1 MKQKDLPAALKA
13 ATNRFRAVSYLSG
26 LLAIAVIVWA
36 LVRPIHG
43 FWAIATVAVILL
55 ALLGVTMLAF
65 RSFGRFAKDLARVA
79 SLLCLDGYY
88 RLEGDLYGTVR
99 HSIESKQDLQHLVV
113 KLQTPSLAQTLQSRV
128 RDTYMV
134 AEQVDRHRDLE
145 HPYIMVLVKLEFD
158 AEYRKR
164 VGEVSKH
171 TFFLTE
177 LISLYA
183 KELVPEVAAFQI
195 SGDEIG
201 FVVDAA
207 TEMKPLLALLKEKL
221 AGETEYARFTFVVSA
236 LHEQKEPVKAVYE
249 SLRSLL
255 RYRASTG
262 RKTRVIYESAD
273 AEADDGQL
281 FSDRMKAELVGKLQN
296 DSAEACTAVIFA
308 QMDRAIEQGGSERL
322 QLLCDEISRT
332 VDGVLC
338 DTCGSI
344 PEEVGS
350 LADYLRFAQAVTP
363 VQYRT
368 ATASYIENAVTYLRM
383 LRRYEDNVIGFILD
397 YVDAHYAEDIYLSLF
412 AERLNLTSAYVSAY
426 FKERMNV
433 NLSDY
438 VNRYRVKQAVRLMET
453 TTLKSREIAEKVG
466 IPNGNTFIRL
476 FKKHIGTTP
485 GEYRKQTVHF
495 E

>member
-1 MKQKDLPAALKA
+1 MKRKDLPAALKA
-13 ATNRFRAVSYLSG
+13 ATNRFRAVSYLAG
-26 LLAIAVIVWA
+26 ILAIAVIVWA
-36 LVRPIHG
+36 LVRPPSG
-43 FWAIATVAVILL
+43 FWAIAAVAAALL
-55 ALLGVTMLAF
+55 ALLGVTMLAY
-65 RSFGRFAKDLARVA
+65 RSFGRVTKDIAQVID
-79 SLLCLDGYY
+79 LLCQDGYY

-99 HSIESKQDLQHLVV
+99 HCIESKQDLQHLVV
-113 KLQTPSLAQTLQSRV
+113 KLQTPSLSQTLQSRV

-134 AEQVDRHRDLE
+134 AEQVDRHLDLE

-158 AEYRKR
+158 ADYRKR

-183 KELVPEVAAFQI
+183 KEIAPEVAAFQI

-221 AGETEYARFTFVVSA
+221 ASETEYARFTFVVSS
-236 LHEQKEPVKAVYE
+236 LRGQKEPVKAVYE
-249 SLRSLL
+249 SLRGLS
-255 RYRASTG
+255 RYQVAAG
-262 RKTRVIYESAD
+262 KKTRVIYESAD

-281 FSDRMKAELVGKLQN
+281 FSERMKHELVEKLQN
-296 DSAEACTAVIFA
+296 DSVEACTAVIFSW
-308 QMDRAIEQGGSERL
+308 MDRAIEQGGSEKL
-322 QLLCDEISRT
+322 QLLCEEISRA
-332 VDGVLC
+332 VDGVFR
-338 DTCGSI
+338 DTCETI

-368 ATASYIENAVTYLRM
+368 SVASYMENAVTYLRM

-397 YVDAHYAEDIYLSLF
+397 YIDAHYAEDIYLSLF
-412 AERLNLTSAYVSAY
+412 AEKLQLTSAYVSAY

-438 VNRYRVKQAVRLMET
+438 VNRYRVKQAVHLMET

-466 IPNGNTFIRL
+466 IPNVNTFIRL

-485 GEYRKQTVHF
+485 GEYRKQTVHY